1 MRFATSAACLGDDV
15 FSICS
20 FPQKFGFMLT
30 SGDASQIDI
39 QSELARLLHPDIKMP
54 VDQCLLWIE
63 VIGQSVLSRA
73 IRISLNGLF
82 I

>member
-1 MRFATSAACLGDDV
+1 
-15 FSICS
+15 
-20 FPQKFGFMLT
+20 MLT